1 MALVNRFCIINL
13 FLQQENFSS
22 LSPRPLEQIQ
32 CSFMIPGLFPC
43 IGETG
48 MLMTTQN
55 VDVIIALILQMK
67 NLRPENLSDFSKV
80 TQQQ

>member
-1 MALVNRFCIINL
+1 
-13 FLQQENFSS
+13 
-22 LSPRPLEQIQ
+22 
-32 CSFMIPGLFPC
+32 MIPGLFPC

-48 MLMTTQN
+48 KTEWGVTALTNEHAMLMTTQN

>member
-1 MALVNRFCIINL
+1 MNEHA
-13 FLQQENFSS
+13 
-22 LSPRPLEQIQ
+22 
-32 CSFMIPGLFPC
+32 
-43 IGETG
+43 